1 MFGLTNILLITL
13 LRRERGFAKYFM
25 LHVFYFKLN
34 VIPKL
39 FVEKINKLPQKHIN
53 TFYNIVLVKKT
64 FFCGK

>member
-1 MFGLTNILLITL
+1 MFGLTNILLIAL

-39 FVEKINKLPQKHIN
+39 FVEQI
-53 TFYNIVLVKKT
+53 KK
-64 FFCGK
+64 